1 MSGAP
6 LSDCRQRTARLLPR
20 NLKGGPMVRGTVR
33 APKPDEQ
40 RRRRNAPA
48 HGETVLPRDEEV
60 RGRAL
65 GRS

>member
-1 MSGAP
+1 
-6 LSDCRQRTARLLPR
+6 
-20 NLKGGPMVRGTVR
+20 MVRGTVR